1 MSAYVA
7 FLRSINVGGRRVT
20 KDMLVDAFHAFG
32 AREVWTFLASGNV
45 GFAIDDADGLTR
57 RLEAH
62 LGVTLGM
69 VVPVFVRDAARVRGI
84 AGSDPLGPDAGTRH
98 VAFAHGPLDAGVVSR
113 LDAVGSA
120 TDRFVADG
128 TELYWYVQGA
138 FAASPFAGPK
148 LERVV
153 GVPLTVRK
161 GDTLV
166 RLAARLTP

>member
-1 MSAYVA
+1 MSVHVA
-7 FLRSINVGGRRVT
+7 FLRAMNVGGRRVT
-20 KDMLVDAFHAFG
+20 RDMLVDAFSGFG
-32 AREVWTFLASGNV
+32 ARDVWTFLASGNV
-45 GFAIDDADGLTR
+45 VFAVDDADGLSR

-69 VVPVFVRDAARVRGI
+69 VVPVFVREAARVRGI
-84 AGSDPLGPDAGTRH
+84 AGTDPLGPDAGTRH
-98 VAFAHGPLDAGVVSR
+98 VAFAREPLDAGVVSR
-113 LDAVGSA
+113 LDAVGSG

-128 TELYWYVQGA
+128 TELYWYVDGR
-138 FAASPFAGPK
+138 FSASPFAGPR